1 MIDAA
6 TVRMARQADLA
17 SYLIAAGVPLVRSGS
32 RYKHGEHDSLVIT
45 GNMYY
50 WNSRGE
56 SGNSLDYLMRH
67 MDMDFKGAVAALV
80 GFMPD
85 LPLELPAPTVPKGIS
100 GNFQRVF
107 AYLHKTRG
115 ISYGLLQAL
124 VDEKLLAQEAGTNN
138 AIFYMRDK
146 NGDAVGAELEGT
158 LSDRRFKGVQAGSK
172 YGYGF
177 NVLPQGDAVDY
188 ILFFESAVDLLS
200 FMQIKNL
207 QGKELMNCMLV
218 SMCGLK
224 PNVVKHMWSTFGGQP
239 VLCVDNDEAGTEFAY
254 SVDYSYFPEGAYV
267 TVKIVRPDK
276 KYKDWNEQL
285 LAEYTNNGKGVGQ

>member
-1 MIDAA
+1 MIDSAL
-6 TVRMARQADLA
+6 VRVARQADLA

>member
-1 MIDAA
+1 MIDSAL
-6 TVRMARQADLA
+6 VRVARQADLA
-17 SYLIAAGVPLVRSGS
+17 SYLIAAGVPLVRSGR
-32 RYKHGEHDSLVIT
+32 RYRHGEHDSLVIT

-67 MDMDFKGAVAALV
+67 MDMDFKDAVAALV
-80 GFMPD
+80 GFVPD
-85 LPLELPAPTVPKGIS
+85 VPPEPATVTVPG
-100 GNFQRVF
+100 GNAGNYQRVF

-138 AIFYMRDK
+138 AVFYMRDEK
-146 NGDAVGAELEGT
+146 GDTVGAELVGT
-158 LSDRRFKGVQAGSK
+158 LSGRRFKGVRAGSK

-177 NVLPQGDAVDY
+177 NALPHGDAVDF

-200 FMQIKNL
+200 FMQIKAL
-207 QGKELMNCMLV
+207 EGKEAKNCMMV

-224 PNVVKHMWSTFGGQP
+224 PNVVKHMSCIFGGQP
-239 VLCVDNDEAGTEFAY
+239 VLCVDNDGAANEFLATCTHVY
-254 SVDYSYFPEGAYV
+254 LPNGAN
-267 TVKIVRPDK
+267 VRVRYCRPLCQ
-276 KYKDWNEQL
+276 YKDWNEQL
-285 LAEYTNNGKGVGQ
+285 LAMS